1 MSLRTSDYT
10 IYVKLPETGEFLL
23 VHGYTGAIDLV
34 QPNVVE
40 FLASK
45 RDNVMWSCKVKDVFL
60 KK

>member
-1 MSLRTSDYT
+1 MPISPRTSDYI

-40 FLASK
+40 FLKHSQEKLYVYAES
-45 RDNVMWSCKVKDVFL
+45 L
-60 KK
+60 